1 MTMRKKIYLSPAFK
15 GCKEGESPLDK
26 SLNFFLFNDSGPLA
40 KLKRKFGNTLA
51 VITNIHCNE
60 KTGAVESV
68 IINALSDDPSIHQS
82 LTYHLHGV
90 FGQSL
95 MGMYGD
101 EDDEVW
107 DKIKEIIGSRTF
119 NKYFPDH
126 PLSFDNLQ
134 LGTFHAHEN
143 EEGKVSLETSMGDNI
158 FTITKD
164 EKGHAIFQF
173 KENDEVDFATV
184 ECQLLDAMTLM
195 ERHSY
200 FPRLKNKD

>member
-1 MTMRKKIYLSPAFK
+1 MRKKIYLSPAFK

-40 KLKRKFGNTLA
+40 HLKRKFGNALA

-68 IINALSDDPSIHQS
+68 IINALTNDPSIRES

-90 FGQSL
+90 FGRSL
-95 MGMYGD
+95 MGIYGG

-107 DKIKEIIGSRTF
+107 GKIKEIIGSHTF
-119 NKYFPDH
+119 SKYFPDH

-134 LGTFHAHEN
+134 LGTFHATESGD
-143 EEGKVSLETSMGDNI
+143 GKVSLETFMGDNV

-164 EKGHAIFQF
+164 EKGHAVFQF
-173 KENDEVDFATV
+173 KENDEVDYATV
-184 ECQLLDAMTLM
+184 ECQMLDIMTLM

-200 FPRLKNKD
+200 FPRLKDKN